1 MLIDFL
7 QENYN
12 WGDVSYINNELI
24 KTDKG
29 LKRIRYWED
38 KQLLEW
44 HISWRDHCSDTP
56 YILMDRMLRTRN
68 HKPYAEH
75 EDGYITAHDEVVA
88 RYPISGQEPIIA
100 KAIVSF
106 IQYGL
111 RTETNIIP
119 QPVSKCFYEN
129 GDSYVPHLEENRRM
143 ECEFLIREGE
153 MREKKAN
160 ALMELTDSTP
170 LPYLDPMMSTD
181 QMRSVAQV
189 LYWVGTMEVPV
200 VGYEH
205 IARFLRNWYVEEGEQ
220 SCKKLMQ
227 GIVNQLEREQSIQI
241 LAEMLRPYEL
251 NDWQINV
258 GDGAIDRESFEERFQ
273 LVKKEW
279 DISKQLVRMMSK
291 MIDKKKVSVT

>member
-12 WGDVSYINNELI
+12 WRDVSYMSNELV

-38 KQLLEW
+38 KQLLKW

-56 YILMDRMLRTRN
+56 YLLMDRMLRTRN
-68 HKPYAEH
+68 QKPYAEH
-75 EDGYITAHDEVVA
+75 EDGYITAHDEVVD

-100 KAIVSF
+100 NTIVSF

-111 RTETNIIP
+111 KTEVNIFP
-119 QPVSKCFYEN
+119 QRVSKCVYDHL
-129 GDSYVPHLEENRRM
+129 DSYIPYLREDQRM
-143 ECEFLIREGE
+143 DCDFLIREGE
-153 MREKKAN
+153 MREKKAD

-181 QMRSVAQV
+181 QMRSVAKV

-205 IARFLRNWYVEEGEQ
+205 VARFFRHWYVEEGEQ
-220 SCKKLMQ
+220 SCIKLMQ
-227 GIVNQLEREQSIQI
+227 GVVDQLEREQLIQI
-241 LAEMLRPYEL
+241 LAEMLKPYEL

-258 GDGAIDRESFEERFQ
+258 EDGTIDRETLEERFQ

-279 DISKQLVRMMSK
+279 DISKQLVHIMSK